1 MLFDPIKINSV
12 TLDNRLVMAPMA
24 TFQIQK
30 TDPLNDATL
39 EYYEA
44 RAKGGLG
51 LIETEY
57 AYICPQGRAYE
68 TQVPIYSDDCIPA
81 LKKLVERVR
90 NAGNSRFFVQ
100 IAHAGGNSMPADGLP
115 RVAPSAMT
123 YSVRNEPKDA
133 LELTEKE
140 IEEIRGFFAAAAL
153 RAKKAG
159 FDGVEIHGAHGYLLS
174 QFLSPIT
181 NKRTDMYGGH
191 IENRCRLSCEIIAA
205 VRDTVGPDYP
215 VSYRIGA
222 VDKPDGGITLE
233 DAVAAACMLEKAGA
247 DMISVSG
254 GIGGYIIPGHEGPA
268 YFRKESKAIRAAVNI
283 PVMLTGGIT
292 SEDLME
298 ELLQEGSADLIGIG
312 RPLLKDP
319 LWASKLK

>member
-1 MLFDPIKINSV
+1 MIYEPITINTV

-30 TDPLNDATL
+30 TDPLNEATL
-39 EYYEA
+39 NYYEE
-44 RAKGGLG
+44 RATGGLG

-81 LKKLVERVR
+81 LTKLVERVKS
-90 NAGNSRFFVQ
+90 AGNSRFFVQ
-100 IAHAGGNSMPADGLP
+100 IAHAGGKSIPANGLP
-115 RVAPSAMT
+115 VVAPSAMN
-123 YSVRNEPKDA
+123 YFRDNEGPDA
-133 LELTEKE
+133 LELTF
-140 IEEIRGFFAAAAL
+140 EEISAIRDFFADAAL

-181 NKRTDMYGGH
+181 NRRTDIYGGPV
-191 IENRCRLSCEIIAA
+191 ENRCRLSCEIITA
-205 VRDTVGPDYP
+205 VRKTVGPDYP
-215 VSYRIGA
+215 ISYRLGA
-222 VDKPDGGITLE
+222 VDKPDNGITLDE
-233 DAVAAACMLEKAGA
+233 AVTAARLLEEAGA

-254 GIGGYIIPGHEGPA
+254 GIGGYIIPGHDGPA
-268 YFRKESKAIRAAVNI
+268 YFRKESKAIKSAVNI

-292 SEDLME
+292 SRELME
-298 ELLQEGSADLIGIG
+298 ELLADGSADLIGIG

-319 LWASKLK
+319 LWAAKL